1 MTNKCSHARISP
13 ELTHDFEKEK
23 GEMMIGKIPYV
34 CLYRSYREEL
44 EELTDEEVGRL
55 IRCLLTYLEGQPLPT
70 LPGNERF
77 LWPRLRSQHDRD
89 AEHYESTCENRSKSA
104 LKRWSKDANGS
115 KGVQV
120 VHLHANASNGMQKVN
135 LHAKDAKEKEIEK
148 EKEIDKEK
156 DSLYMDQREERFSPP
171 LLSDVLAACEQEGL
185 THVDGDYFWNYYAA
199 TGWKC
204 GDKPMF
210 DWKAMLRLWEKR
222 AIKEQPVTA
231 EYGGAYGQIL

>member
-1 MTNKCSHARISP
+1 
-13 ELTHDFEKEK
+13 
-23 GEMMIGKIPYV
+23 MIGKIPYA

-55 IRCLLTYLEGQPLPT
+55 IRCLLAYLMDEPLPE

-89 AEHYESTCENRSKSA
+89 AEHYESTCESRSKSA
-104 LKRWSKDANGS
+104 LKRWSKDTNTS

-120 VHLHANASNGMQKVN
+120 VHLHANASNAMQKVN

-148 EKEIDKEK
+148 EKEKEIDKEK
-156 DSLYMDQREERFSPP
+156 EKESVCVIGEHTTHDIPSLN
-171 LLSDVLAACEQEGL
+171 DVVSFCEQEGL
-185 THVDGDYFWNYYAA
+185 TAIDPHKFFHYNNA
-199 TGWKC
+199 TGWVIGGKPIQDWHSAVRMWNEK
-204 GDKPMF
+204 DKANRF
-210 DWKAMLRLWEKR
+210 QSGKG
-222 AIKEQPVTA
+222 

>member
-1 MTNKCSHARISP
+1 MTNKCSHARISQ

-89 AEHYESTCENRSKSA
+89 AEHYESTCENRTKA
-104 LKRWSKDANGS
+104 AARRRDRVANTKATIDTIDS
-115 KGVQV
+115 IDSIESIDDKE
-120 VHLHANASNGMQKVN
+120 KE
-135 LHAKDAKEKEIEK
+135 KEIEKEIEK
-148 EKEIDKEK
+148 EKEKEIEKEIDKDKEK
-156 DSLYMDQREERFSPP
+156 ECVYSITHTLSLF
-171 LLSDVLAACEQEGL
+171 L
-185 THVDGDYFWNYYAA
+185 F
-199 TGWKC
+199 
-204 GDKPMF
+204 
-210 DWKAMLRLWEKR
+210 
-222 AIKEQPVTA
+222 
-231 EYGGAYGQIL
+231 